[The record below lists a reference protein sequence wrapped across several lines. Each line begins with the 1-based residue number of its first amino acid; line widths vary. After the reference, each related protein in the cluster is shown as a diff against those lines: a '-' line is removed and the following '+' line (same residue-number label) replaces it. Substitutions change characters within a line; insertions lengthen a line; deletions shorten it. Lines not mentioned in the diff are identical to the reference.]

1 MIGPNLSEWAIQRR
15 SLIVYFMIAAVVAGT
30 IAFLRLGRAEDPPF
44 TIRTMVVFAAWPG
57 ATIEETLLQVTE
69 RIERKLQET
78 RHLDQVRSYTRAG
91 VTTMFV
97 ELKDSTPP
105 KEVPDIWY
113 QVRKNIGDIRGTLPQ
128 GVVGPGFNDD
138 FGDTYGIIYGFTA
151 DGFTHRELRNYV
163 EDTRS
168 RLLAVPDV
176 TKIEILGAQD
186 EQIFLE
192 FSTARLAGL
201 GLTYSALLGQ
211 LQAQNLVRPTGVLQT
226 GDERIFLRVAGAFE
240 SEDDIKAVNLAVGDR
255 LIPLRDIAEVRR
267 GFSDPPLPLFHVNG
281 KPAIG
286 LAIAMREGGDI
297 LALGANLKKEM
308 ADVRANLPLG
318 IEPFL
323 VSDQAVVVDLA
334 INDFMTSLWQ
344 AILIILAASFVSLGV
359 RPGSVVALAIPL
371 TLAIV
376 FAVMLIVGIDLQRIS
391 LGALII
397 ALTLL
402 VDDAMTT
409 VDAMIR
415 RLAAGDSKEVAATFA
430 YKTLAAPM
438 LIGTLITI
446 AGFVP
451 IGFAR
456 SAAGEYTF
464 SIFAVV
470 AIALVTSWLVAVTF
484 APVIGIAILK
494 APKTSGAEEKP
505 SALMRGYR
513 GLLVGAM
520 RAKWLTIAVTVA
532 AFVAAVYL
540 LRFVPE
546 QFFPASDRPELLVD
560 LTLRQNASIYA
571 SEETVRRLE
580 TALAKDEDIDHW
592 SAYIGRG
599 AIRFYLPL
607 DVQGAN
613 PFFSQLVVVAKGF
626 EERKRIQD
634 RLEKLLAEEFP
645 DLVGSIQ
652 PLELGPPVGWPIQY
666 RVRGPDKD
674 EVTQIAQRL
683 AQVIAANP
691 ETRRVNFDWMEPA
704 RQLRLKIDQDQARSL
719 GVSSAT
725 IAAVLNA
732 AIAGST
738 VTQVRDDIY
747 LVDVVARAV
756 DKERATVATLR
767 SLEVPIP
774 GGRTVPLSQ
783 FASLEFG
790 EEYPLVW
797 RRDRVPTLTVRAAI
811 VPSTTPDTV
820 VDALEAP
827 IAELAKSLPKGYRID
842 LGGTV
847 EDSAVA
853 RASVFAVVPVMILL
867 MLTALMLQLQSFRS
881 VFVVLAVLPLSIIG
895 VVLALLVFN
904 RPLGFVAILGILSLL
919 GMVAKNAVIL
929 VVQIETDRAEGKSV
943 WDAAIAAAS
952 SRFRPLTLTAFSTV
966 LGLIPIAP
974 TVFWGPMAFAIM
986 GGLLIGTL
994 LMLVFLPTLYITV
1007 FGGRR
1012 DAAAPVGPTRP
1023 GARPRQPIRDCERRA
1038 SDETRRK
1045 WISQRQRF
1053 SPRCSQRPAR
1063 RKRRR
1068 RRWRPFVSVTP
1079 TYEGDADLDQ
1089 GGDFN
1094 VWRAIVS
1101 AGMAGG
1107 SRRRATAS
1115 A

>member
-15 SLIVYFMIAAVVAGT
+15 SLIVYFMIAAVLAGT
-30 IAFLRLGRAEDPPF
+30 IAFVRLGRAEDPPF
-44 TIRTMVVFAAWPG
+44 TIRTMVVFAGWPG
-57 ATIEETLLQVTE
+57 ASIEETLLQVTE

-78 RHLDQVRSYTRAG
+78 RHLDRVRSYTVAG
-91 VTTMFV
+91 RTTMFV
-97 ELKDSTPP
+97 ALKDSTPP

-138 FGDTYGIIYGFTA
+138 FGDTFGIIYGFTA

-176 TKIEILGAQD
+176 SKIEILGAQD
-186 EQIFLE
+186 ELIYLE

-201 GLTYSALLGQ
+201 GLTYGSLLDQ

-226 GDERIFLRVAGAFE
+226 GDERIFLRVSGAFE
-240 SEDDIKAVNLAVGDR
+240 SEDDIKAINLAVGDR
-255 LIPLRDIAEVRR
+255 LIPLRDLAEVRR

-281 KPAIG
+281 KPGIG

-297 LALGANLKKEM
+297 LALGANLKREM
-308 ADVRANLPLG
+308 ADVRANLPVG
-318 IEPFL
+318 VEPFL
-323 VSDQAVVVDLA
+323 VADQAVVVDLA

-344 AILIILAASFVSLGV
+344 AIVIILAASFLSLGV

-415 RLAAGDSKEVAATFA
+415 RLAAGDSKEQAATFA

-438 LIGTLITI
+438 LSGTMITI

-470 AIALVTSWLVAVTF
+470 AIALITSWLVAVTM

-494 APKTSGAEEKP
+494 SPKAKAGGEDKP
-505 SALMRGYR
+505 GLLLRMYT

-520 RAKWLTIAVTVA
+520 RAKWLTIAVTIA

-571 SEETVRRLE
+571 SEETAKRLE
-580 TALAKDEDIDHW
+580 AVLAKDEDVDHW
-592 SAYIGRG
+592 STYIGSG

-607 DVQGAN
+607 DVHGAN
-613 PFFSQLVVVAKGF
+613 PFFSQVVIVAKGF
-626 EERKRIQD
+626 DARNRVHA

-645 DLVGSIQ
+645 DVVGSIQ

-691 ETRRVNFDWMEPA
+691 QTRHVNFDWMEPA
-704 RQLRLKIDQDQARSL
+704 RQLRLKIDQDQARQI
-719 GVSSAT
+719 GVSSAS
-725 IAAVLNA
+725 IASALNA
-732 AIAGST
+732 AVAGST
-738 VTQVRDDIY
+738 VTEIRDDIY
-747 LVDVVARAV
+747 LIDVVARAV
-756 DKERATVATLR
+756 DQERATVATLR
-767 SLEVPIP
+767 SLQVPIP
-774 GGRTVPLSQ
+774 GGRTVPISQ
-783 FASLEFG
+783 FASLEYG

-797 RRDRVPTLTVRAAI
+797 RRDRVPTLTVRAA
-811 VPSTTPDTV
+811 TTPGALPDPV
-820 VDALEAP
+820 VEALEAP
-827 IAELAKSLPKGYRID
+827 IAELAKTLPKGYGID

-847 EDSAVA
+847 EDSATA
-853 RASVFAVVPVMILL
+853 RASVFAVVPVMIFL
-867 MLTALMLQLQSFRS
+867 MLTVLMFQLQKFRTL
-881 VFVVLAVLPLSIIG
+881 FVVLAVLPLSIIG

-904 RPLGFVAILGILSLL
+904 RPLGFVAILGILALI

-929 VVQIETDRAEGKSV
+929 VVQIETDRAEGKNV
-943 WDAAIAAAS
+943 WDAVIAAAS
-952 SRFRPLTLTAFSTV
+952 SRLRPLTLTAFSTV

-994 LMLVFLPTLYITV
+994 LMLVFLPTLYVTV
-1007 FGGRR
+1007 FGG
-1012 DAAAPVGPTRP
+1012 
-1023 GARPRQPIRDCERRA
+1023 
-1038 SDETRRK
+1038 K
-1045 WISQRQRF
+1045 
-1053 SPRCSQRPAR
+1053 
-1063 RKRRR
+1063 
-1068 RRWRPFVSVTP
+1068 
-1079 TYEGDADLDQ
+1079 
-1089 GGDFN
+1089 
-1094 VWRAIVS
+1094 
-1101 AGMAGG
+1101 
-1107 SRRRATAS
+1107 
-1115 A
+1115 

>member
-1 MIGPNLSEWAIQRR
+1 VIGPNLSEWAIKRK
-15 SLIVYFMIAAVVAGT
+15 SLIVYFMIAAVLAGT
-30 IAFLRLGRAEDPPF
+30 ISFVRLGRAEDPLF
-44 TIRTMVVFAAWPG
+44 TFRTMIVFAAWPG

-78 RHLDQVRSYTRAG
+78 RHLDRVRSYTTAG

-97 ELKDSTPP
+97 DLKQSTPP

-113 QVRKNIGDIRGTLPQ
+113 QVRKNIGDIRGTLPA

-176 TKIEILGAQD
+176 SKIEILGAQD

-201 GLTYSALLGQ
+201 GLAYSALLAQ
-211 LQAQNLVRPTGVLQT
+211 LQTQNLVRPSGVLQT
-226 GDERIFLRVAGAFE
+226 GDERIFLRVSGGFE
-240 SEDDIKAVNLAVGDR
+240 SEDDIKGVNLVVGDR
-255 LIPLRDIAEVRR
+255 LVPLRDIAQVRR

-281 KPAIG
+281 KAAIG
-286 LAIAMREGGDI
+286 LAIAMRDGGDI

-308 ADVRANLPLG
+308 ADIRAALPVG

-323 VSDQAVVVDLA
+323 VSDQAVTVDLA

-344 AILIILAASFVSLGV
+344 AIVIILAASFLSLGV

-376 FAVMLIVGIDLQRIS
+376 FAIMEILGIDLQRIS

-409 VDAMIR
+409 VDAAIR
-415 RLAAGDSKEVAATFA
+415 RLAAGDSKEAAATFA

-438 LIGTLITI
+438 LSGTLITI

-456 SAAGEYTF
+456 SSAGEYTF

-470 AIALVTSWLVAVTF
+470 GIALVTSWLVAVTF
-484 APVIGIAILK
+484 APVIGMAILK
-494 APKTSGAEEKP
+494 PPKTTGGEDKP
-505 SALMRGYR
+505 GLMMRAYR

-520 RAKWLTIAVTVA
+520 RAKWLTIAVTIA
-532 AFVAAVYL
+532 AFAGSLYL

-546 QFFPASDRPELLVD
+546 QFFPASDRPELVVD

-571 SEETVRRLE
+571 SEDVAKKLE
-580 TALAKDEDIDHW
+580 AALAKDQDIDHW
-592 SAYIGRG
+592 STYVGRG

-607 DVQGAN
+607 NVQLAN
-613 PFFSQLVVVAKGF
+613 PFFAQVVIVAKGF
-626 EERKRIQD
+626 EERKRVHE

-645 DLVGSIQ
+645 DVVARVA

-666 RVRGPDKD
+666 RVSGPDKD

-683 AQVIAANP
+683 AQVVAANP
-691 ETRRVNFDWMEPA
+691 QARHVNFDWMEPA

-732 AIAGST
+732 AITGST

-747 LVDVVARAV
+747 LVNVVARAV
-756 DKERATVATLR
+756 DQERAAVTTLR
-767 SLEVPIP
+767 SLQVPIP
-774 GGRTVPLSQ
+774 GGRMVPLSQ
-783 FASLEFG
+783 FASFEFG
-790 EEYPLVW
+790 EEYPLGW
-797 RRDRVPTLTVRAAI
+797 RRDRVPTLTVRA
-811 VPSTTPDTV
+811 DTV
-820 VDALEAP
+820 PGALPDPVVEALEAP

-842 LGGTV
+842 LGGIA
-847 EDSAVA
+847 EESAISQ
-853 RASVFAVVPVMILL
+853 ASVFAVVPVMILI
-867 MLTALMLQLQSFRS
+867 MLTVLMFQLQSFRTL
-881 VFVVLAVLPLSIIG
+881 FVVLAVLPLSIIG

-904 RPLGFVAILGILSLL
+904 RPLGFVAILGILALL
-919 GMVAKNAVIL
+919 GMIAKNAVIL
-929 VVQIETDRAEGKSV
+929 VVQIETDRAEGKNV
-943 WDAAIAAAS
+943 WDAVIAAAS
-952 SRFRPLTLTAFSTV
+952 SRLRPLTLTAFSTV

-994 LMLVFLPTLYITV
+994 LMLVFLPTLYVTV
-1007 FGGRR
+1007 YGGKR
-1012 DAAAPVGPTRP
+1012 DAASPAAKPAV
-1023 GARPRQPIRDCERRA
+1023 ASRA
-1038 SDETRRK
+1038 
-1045 WISQRQRF
+1045 
-1053 SPRCSQRPAR
+1053 
-1063 RKRRR
+1063 
-1068 RRWRPFVSVTP
+1068 
-1079 TYEGDADLDQ
+1079 
-1089 GGDFN
+1089 
-1094 VWRAIVS
+1094 
-1101 AGMAGG
+1101 
-1107 SRRRATAS
+1107 
-1115 A
+1115 

>member
-15 SLIVYFMIAAVVAGT
+15 SLIVYFMLAAVVAGT

-44 TIRTMVVFAAWPG
+44 TIRTMVVFAGWPG

-78 RHLDQVRSYTRAG
+78 RHLYRVRSNTTAG
-91 VTTMFV
+91 RTTIFV
-97 ELKDSTPP
+97 DLEQSTPP

-163 EDTRS
+163 EDARS

-176 TKIEILGAQD
+176 TKIELLGAQD
-186 EQIFLE
+186 EHIFLE

-286 LAIAMREGGDI
+286 LALAMREGGDI

-334 INDFMTSLWQ
+334 INDFMASLWQ

-415 RLAAGDSKEVAATFA
+415 RLAAGDSKEAAATFA
-430 YKTLAAPM
+430 YKALAAPM

-456 SAAGEYTF
+456 SSAGEYTF

-470 AIALVTSWLVAVTF
+470 AIALITSWLVAVTF
-484 APVIGIAILK
+484 APVLGIAILK
-494 APKTSGAEEKP
+494 APKTLGAEEKP

-513 GLLVGAM
+513 SLLVGAM
-520 RAKWLTIAVTVA
+520 RAKWLTIAVTIA

-571 SEETVRRLE
+571 SEETSKRLE
-580 TALAKDEDIDHW
+580 TALAKDEDIEHW

-613 PFFSQLVVVAKGF
+613 PFFSQLVIVAKGF

-645 DLVGSIQ
+645 DVVGSIQ

-847 EDSAVA
+847 EDSAIA

-1007 FGGRR
+1007 FGGKR
-1012 DAAAPVGPTRP
+1012 DAAAPSGRSV
-1023 GARPRQPIRDCERRA
+1023 
-1038 SDETRRK
+1038 
-1045 WISQRQRF
+1045 
-1053 SPRCSQRPAR
+1053 PA
-1063 RKRRR
+1063 
-1068 RRWRPFVSVTP
+1068 P
-1079 TYEGDADLDQ
+1079 AAQ
-1089 GGDFN
+1089 H
-1094 VWRAIVS
+1094 
-1101 AGMAGG
+1101 
-1107 SRRRATAS
+1107 
-1115 A
+1115 